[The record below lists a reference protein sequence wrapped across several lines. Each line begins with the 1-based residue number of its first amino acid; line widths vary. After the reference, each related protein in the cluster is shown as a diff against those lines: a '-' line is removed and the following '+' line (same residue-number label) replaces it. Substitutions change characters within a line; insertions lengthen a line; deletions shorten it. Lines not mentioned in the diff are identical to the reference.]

1 MSVLELNLDDYYA
14 DLDGTYNASCYQYRN
29 DKEYHIMKNFLQPDS
44 TMCLQDAAESRLENC
59 SSGAIVSMIH
69 LCANVIPWHHTSHL
83 KLAWLAERLHGPRR
97 CHGHLDMIKVRT
109 PSLRRMSF
117 GASAHNLKGC
127 ERLVP
132 DDDVLLRRIMGRL
145 QQRG

>member
-29 DKEYHIMKNFLQPDS
+29 DKDEKNFLQPDS

-59 SSGAIVSMIH
+59 SFGAIVSMIH

-83 KLAWLAERLHGPRR
+83 KLAWLAERLRWSKKMSWAS
-97 CHGHLDMIKVRT
+97 GHD
-109 PSLRRMSF
+109 
-117 GASAHNLKGC
+117 KG
-127 ERLVP
+127 
-132 DDDVLLRRIMGRL
+132 
-145 QQRG
+145 